1 MLMVAQTVVLRRR
14 RGRMVNEGTKEDPS
28 METSALDPFFF
39 FQQWML
45 SLPGISC
52 NTLLLFLMPCNSCV
66 FECISG
72 LNFIDFLVFP
82 STLFFPMPHTW
93 TWIF

>member
-39 FQQWML
+39 FHAVDAVPTWHFLQHPAPIPHALQ
-45 SLPGISC
+45 
-52 NTLLLFLMPCNSCV
+52 LLR
-66 FECISG
+66 I
-72 LNFIDFLVFP
+72 
-82 STLFFPMPHTW
+82 
-93 TWIF
+93 

>member
-1 MLMVAQTVVLRRR
+1 
-14 RGRMVNEGTKEDPS
+14 MVNEGTKEDPS
-28 METSALDPFFF
+28 METSALDPIFSSSM
-39 FQQWML
+39 QWML

-72 LNFIDFLVFP
+72 LNFIDF
-82 STLFFPMPHTW
+82 
-93 TWIF
+93 